1 MIMVKKRIKKENPKN
16 KVIKEKKIN
25 EEKDLLA
32 EKIEDS
38 EEIYGITVGDEDET
52 ESEIS

>member
-1 MIMVKKRIKKENPKN
+1 MGKKKIKETPEK
-16 KVIKEKKIN
+16 KVVKEKKIN
-25 EEKDLLA
+25 KEKEKVI

>member
-1 MIMVKKRIKKENPKN
+1 MMVKKKIKKDDSKK